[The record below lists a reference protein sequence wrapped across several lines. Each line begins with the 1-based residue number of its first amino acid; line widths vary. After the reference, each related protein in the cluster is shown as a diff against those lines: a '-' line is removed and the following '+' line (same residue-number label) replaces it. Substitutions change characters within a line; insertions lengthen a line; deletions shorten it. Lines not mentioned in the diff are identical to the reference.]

1 MFGGSEAAYTA
12 AMAAVATQVE
22 RFEGFSD
29 EAIQFFLELQSEQS
43 RTWFKAHQAD
53 FLRLCRRP
61 LELFIEEL
69 RDRVTPVYP
78 RIVEAEPHYFRIQR
92 DTRFGRDKTPYKTNI
107 SADVAIRPRGED
119 ENEHGIPGLYFSWGL
134 EGEYLG
140 IGAWHMSPAV
150 LARYRA
156 VLDNSKRG
164 AEVQRMVDQLVAQG
178 CTIEAME
185 KLKRVPS
192 PYPQD
197 HPRAELLKHKGFAVM
212 AQPTENVSG
221 SRLLLDW
228 AEAQLRAAA
237 PLMHLL
243 DKALTEPAAS

>member
-1 MFGGSEAAYTA
+1 MP
-12 AMAAVATQVE
+12 AVATEVE

-29 EAIQFFLELQSEQS
+29 EAIQFFLELQAEQS

-53 FLRLCRRP
+53 FMRLCRRP

-69 RDRVTPVYP
+69 RDRLVAVFP

-92 DTRFGRDKTPYKTNI
+92 DTRFGKDKTPYKTNI
-107 SADVAIRPRGED
+107 SADIAIRPRGED

-140 IGAWHMSPAV
+140 IGAWHMSPSL
-150 LARYRA
+150 LARYRG
-156 VLDNSKRG
+156 VLDESKRG
-164 AEVQRMVDQLVAQG
+164 AEIQRLVAG
-178 CTIEAME
+178 LLARGFTIEAME
-185 KLKRVPS
+185 KLKRVPL

-212 AQPTENVSG
+212 AQPTENVSS

-237 PLMHLL
+237 PLMHVI
-243 DKALTEPAAS
+243 DKALTKPAAR